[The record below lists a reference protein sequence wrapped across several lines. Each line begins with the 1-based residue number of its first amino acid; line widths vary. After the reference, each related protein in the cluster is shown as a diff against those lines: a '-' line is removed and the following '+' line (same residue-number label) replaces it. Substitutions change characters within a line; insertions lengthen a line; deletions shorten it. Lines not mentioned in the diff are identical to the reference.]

1 MEWQAVRMVAIEE
14 CKTQVTK
21 DTRVQRAAVTW
32 ALNMRFA
39 PLVAGLGGRYKVEGP
54 ASDFG

>member
-1 MEWQAVRMVAIEE
+1 MVAIEE